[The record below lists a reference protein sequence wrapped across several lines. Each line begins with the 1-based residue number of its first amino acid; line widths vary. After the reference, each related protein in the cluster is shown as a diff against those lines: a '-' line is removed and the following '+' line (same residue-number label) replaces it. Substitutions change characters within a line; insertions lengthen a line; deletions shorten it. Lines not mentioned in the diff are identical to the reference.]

1 MSTSQ
6 SPEAAAPGTAVAI
19 VEPAAELPVA
29 RVERNYGQENSLS
42 AFQSQSSFDSAQR
55 MAKALAS
62 STMVPK
68 DYQGSVANCL
78 VAMELASRTGASVLA
93 VMQNT
98 HIINGRP
105 SWSSTFL
112 IASVNSCGRFS
123 ALRYETR
130 GGEDPK
136 AKTYEMR
143 AYSTEKAT
151 GDTLHGE
158 WISWPLVDGE
168 GWSKKQGSKWL
179 TMPGQMFRYRAAAF
193 WTRSYAPE
201 ISLGMHSAD
210 ELEDTVTP
218 TVTQAAVQAA
228 TSGADKLRAL
238 VATPALEVAS
248 IVINDIPI
256 VEPSAAMPAEPVEL
270 EAFPSEPES
279 EPMPAP
285 AEEAPRAE
293 KAKESKD
300 AYTQRMK
307 TLQMRHKTGKAL
319 TKAEIDDLV
328 KYEALHEV

>member
-1 MSTSQ
+1 MTDAPVETVTTPGTGLALME
-6 SPEAAAPGTAVAI
+6 PEAQ
-19 VEPAAELPVA
+19 
-29 RVERNYGQENSLS
+29 VERSPRVYSGPENSLS

-68 DYQGSVANCL
+68 DYQSSIANCL

-130 GGEDPK
+130 GGDDPK
-136 AKTYEMR
+136 GKNFEMR

-151 GDTLHGE
+151 GEKLTGE
-158 WISWPLVDGE
+158 WISWAMVDGE
-168 GWSKKQGSKWL
+168 GWSKKQGSKWI
-179 TMPGQMFRYRAAAF
+179 TMPGQMFRYRAASF

-210 ELEDTVTP
+210 ELEDVVTP
-218 TVTQAAVQAA
+218 TVTATAVAQA
-228 TSGADKLRAL
+228 TTGADKLRAL
-238 VATPALEVAS
+238 VESRALDAGGVKIADEPTVDVA
-248 IVINDIPI
+248 V
-256 VEPSAAMPAEPVEL
+256 PST
-270 EAFPSEPES
+270 
-279 EPMPAP
+279 AP
-285 AEEAPRAE
+285 AQEPTSRATSQVPPE
-293 KAKESKD
+293 TSAKAADQAKETQEE
-300 AYTQRMK
+300 YTQRMK
-307 TLQMRHKTGKAL
+307 MLQMRRDSKKAL
-319 TKAEIDDLV
+319 TKAELDDLV
-328 KYEALHEV
+328 KYEAIYETK